1 MSSLAERVVDGLD
14 IETFIICETADQA
27 KQLVLDFLKQAGFK
41 TVDVVFVQHQGPG
54 ARIRARAYSY
64 KPGDKYGWL
73 PGIEAK

>member
-1 MSSLAERVVDGLD
+1 MSSLAEKVVDGLD
-14 IETFIICETADQA
+14 IETFIICASADEA

-73 PGIEAK
+73 PSIEEK